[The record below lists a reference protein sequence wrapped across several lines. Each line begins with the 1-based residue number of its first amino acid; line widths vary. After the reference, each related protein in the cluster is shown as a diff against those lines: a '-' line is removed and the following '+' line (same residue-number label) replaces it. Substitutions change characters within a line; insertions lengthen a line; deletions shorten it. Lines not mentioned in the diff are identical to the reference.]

1 MAQIRVQF
9 AIDQIV
15 HANLDHF
22 VAPYQDRGVSK
33 AAIYAKLLML
43 GIQVALDLDLDLT
56 DEVAVGRTHMETLK
70 IDYENDSKADLI
82 AAVRREVDRD
92 PDRASEFRHAMDAAN
107 VEMGNRDDL
116 PW

>member
-9 AIDQIV
+9 ALDQIV
-15 HANLDHF
+15 HANLEHF
-22 VAPYQDRGVSK
+22 VTPYQERGVSK

-56 DEVAVGRTHMETLK
+56 DEVAVGRAQMETLK

-82 AAVRREVDRD
+82 EAISREVAKSDD
-92 PDRASEFRHAMDAAN
+92 QEFEEWKQRTN
-107 VEMGNRDDL
+107 KKEQREINKL

>member
-1 MAQIRVQF
+1 MAQIRIQF
-9 AIDQIV
+9 ALDQIV

-22 VAPYQDRGVSK
+22 VTPYQERGVSK

-56 DEVAVGRTHMETLK
+56 DEVAVGRTWMETLK
-70 IDYENDSKADLI
+70 IDSEDDRKADFI
-82 AAVRREVDRD
+82 EAIQRD
-92 PDRASEFRHAMDAAN
+92 KEIRQIN
-107 VEMGNRDDL
+107 GRDEL